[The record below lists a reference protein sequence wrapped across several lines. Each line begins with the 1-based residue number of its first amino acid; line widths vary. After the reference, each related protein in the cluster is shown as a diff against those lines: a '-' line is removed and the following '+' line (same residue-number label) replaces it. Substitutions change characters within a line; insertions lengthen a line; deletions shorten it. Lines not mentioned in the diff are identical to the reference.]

1 MFIPLFKS
9 IKLFSR
15 QGRKF
20 YGFINSVTGIRP
32 GKTEL
37 YRQALVHKSVLRRK
51 SSNEPYNNERLEY
64 LGDAILGAI
73 VAQELY
79 ALFPTEDEGFL
90 TKTRS
95 RIVSR
100 VNLNQ
105 IALNMGLNNWIK
117 FHPPGD
123 ISQTHI
129 LGDAL
134 EAIIG
139 AIFLDKG
146 YGSARKFVRNRI
158 LTRYLDLQ
166 QIVEND
172 TNYKSILIEWGQ
184 KHKCPV
190 QFVTE
195 EYPDPKENGP
205 VFIAKAIIGSQITGQ
220 GTGNSKKEAE
230 QKAANEALENVDTL
244 ELPDED
250 FEASDNLY

>member
-15 QGRKF
+15 KGRKF
-20 YGFINSVTGIRP
+20 YRFIISITGIRP
-32 GKTEL
+32 SRTDL
-37 YRQALVHKSVLRRK
+37 YYQAMVHKSVEKRYSK
-51 SSNEPYNNERLEY
+51 NKPYNNERLEY
-64 LGDAILGAI
+64 LGDAILGAV

-79 ALFPTEDEGFL
+79 LLFPDEDEGFL

-100 VNLNQ
+100 SNLNQ
-105 IALNMGLNNWIK
+105 IAFEMGLQNWIQ

-134 EAIIG
+134 EAFIG

-146 YGSARKFVRNRI
+146 YGSSRKFIRDRI
-158 LTRYLDLQ
+158 LTKYLDLK

-172 TNYKSILIEWGQ
+172 TNYKSLLIEWGQ
-184 KHKCPV
+184 KNKCPV
-190 QFVTE
+190 QFITE
-195 EYPDPKENGP
+195 EQKEERNT
-205 VFIAKAIIGSQITGQ
+205 VFIARAVINNKISGMGK
-220 GTGNSKKEAE
+220 GYSKKEAE
-230 QKAANEALENVDTL
+230 QNAANEALENVQS
-244 ELPDED
+244 E
-250 FEASDNLY
+250 SIS

>member
-1 MFIPLFKS
+1 VFIPLFKS

-15 QGRKF
+15 KGRKF
-20 YGFINSVTGIRP
+20 YRFIISTTGVRP
-32 GKTEL
+32 VKTEI

-51 SSNEPYNNERLEY
+51 SKKEPFNNERLEF

-79 ALFPTEDEGFL
+79 LLYPFQDEGFL

-100 VNLNQ
+100 ANLNQ
-105 IALNMGLNNWIK
+105 IALDMGLQNWIK

-139 AIFLDKG
+139 AVFLDKG
-146 YGSARKFVRNRI
+146 FGSARKFVRNRI
-158 LTRYLDLQ
+158 LAKYLDLK
-166 QIVEND
+166 QIVEKD

-184 KHKCPV
+184 KHKCPIH
-190 QFVTE
+190 FVTE
-195 EYPDPKENGP
+195 EYPVSEENGP
-205 VFIAKAIIGSQITGQ
+205 VFIARAIVNHQISGQ

-230 QKAANEALENVDTL
+230 QKAAKEALENA
-244 ELPDED
+244 
-250 FEASDNLY
+250 EAADPANPANL

>member
-15 QGRKF
+15 KGRKF
-20 YGFINSVTGIRP
+20 YGFINSTTGIRP
-32 GKTEL
+32 GKTDL

-51 SSNEPYNNERLEY
+51 KSSEPYNNERLEY

-73 VAQELY
+73 VAQELFLLY
-79 ALFPTEDEGFL
+79 PNEDEGFL

-105 IALNMGLNNWIK
+105 IALNMGLQNWIK

-146 YGSARKFVRNRI
+146 YESTRKFVRNRI
-158 LTRYLDLQ
+158 LTQYLDLKE
-166 QIVEND
+166 IVEND

-184 KHKCPV
+184 KHKCPIH
-190 QFVTE
+190 FITE
-195 EYPDPKENGP
+195 EYPVTEENGP
-205 VFIAKAIIGSQITGQ
+205 VFFAKAIVRDQVSGQ

-230 QKAANEALENVDTL
+230 QKAANEALENV
-244 ELPDED
+244 EYQNY
-250 FEASDNLY
+250 SSC

>member
-1 MFIPLFKS
+1 VFIPLFKS

-15 QGRKF
+15 KGRKF
-20 YGFINSVTGIRP
+20 YKFINSMTGIRP
-32 GKTEL
+32 GNTAL
-37 YRQALVHKSVLRRK
+37 YRQAMVHKSVITRNRRK
-51 SSNEPYNNERLEY
+51 RSFNNERLEY
-64 LGDAILGAI
+64 LGDAILGAV

-79 ALFPTEDEGFL
+79 LLYPNEDEGFL

-100 VNLNQ
+100 ANLNQ
-105 IALNMGLNNWIK
+105 LALDMGLQDWIQC
-117 FHPPGD
+117 HPSGD

-146 YGSARKFVRNRI
+146 YGSSRKFIRNRI
-158 LTRYLDLQ
+158 LTKYLDLK

-172 TNYKSILIEWGQ
+172 TNYKSMLIEWGQ
-184 KHKCPV
+184 KNKHPV
-190 QFVTE
+190 HFITEEYTVTE
-195 EYPDPKENGP
+195 ENVP
-205 VFIAKAIIGSQITGQ
+205 VFIARAIVNEKISGM

-230 QKAANEALENVDTL
+230 QKAANEALENVRT
-244 ELPDED
+244 ETP
-250 FEASDNLY
+250 S

>member
-15 QGRKF
+15 KGRKF
-20 YGFINSVTGIRP
+20 YRFINSITGIRP
-32 GKTEL
+32 GNTDL
-37 YRQALVHKSVLRRK
+37 YHQAMVHKSVIRRNRRK
-51 SSNEPYNNERLEY
+51 ALNNERLEY
-64 LGDAILGAI
+64 LGDAILGAV

-79 ALFPTEDEGFL
+79 LLYPKEDEGFL

-100 VNLNQ
+100 ANLNQ
-105 IALNMGLNNWIK
+105 IALDMGLQEWIQ

-146 YGSARKFVRNRI
+146 YGSSRKFIRNRI
-158 LTRYLDLQ
+158 LTKYLDLK

-184 KHKCPV
+184 KNKRPV
-190 QFVTE
+190 HFITE
-195 EYPDPKENGP
+195 EYPVTEDNGP
-205 VFIAKAIIGSQITGQ
+205 VFIARAIVNEKISGM

-230 QKAANEALENVDTL
+230 QKAANEALENVQTETPL
-244 ELPDED
+244 
-250 FEASDNLY
+250 

>member
-1 MFIPLFKS
+1 VFIPLFKS

-15 QGRKF
+15 KGRRF
-20 YGFINSVTGIRP
+20 YRFINSVTGIRP
-32 GKTEL
+32 GKTNL

-51 SSNEPYNNERLEY
+51 TSNKPYNNERLEY

-79 ALFPTEDEGFL
+79 SLFPNEDEGFL

-105 IALNMGLNNWIK
+105 IALSMGLNRWIK

-134 EAIIG
+134 EAMIG
-139 AIFLDKG
+139 AVFLDKG
-146 YGSARKFVRNRI
+146 YGSARKFVQNRI
-158 LTRYLDLQ
+158 LTQYLDLQ

-190 QFVTE
+190 QFITE
-195 EYPDPKENGP
+195 EYPAPKENGP
-205 VFIAKAIIGSQITGQ
+205 FFIAKAIIQNQISGQ

-230 QKAANEALENVDTL
+230 QKAANEALENVETRDL
-244 ELPDED
+244 FDENYSNS
-250 FEASDNLY
+250 ENLY

>member
-15 QGRKF
+15 KGRKF
-20 YGFINSVTGIRP
+20 YRFIISTTGIRP

-37 YRQALVHKSVLRRK
+37 YRQAMVHKSVLRRQ
-51 SSNEPYNNERLEY
+51 SSTKESFNNERLEY

-79 ALFPTEDEGFL
+79 LLYPQEDEGFL

-100 VNLNQ
+100 ANLNQ
-105 IALNMGLNNWIK
+105 IAQDMGIESWIK

-134 EAIIG
+134 EAVIG

-158 LTRYLDLQ
+158 LSEYLDLQ

-190 QFVTE
+190 HFITE
-195 EYPDPKENGP
+195 EHPVTDDNGP
-205 VFIAKAIIGSQITGQ
+205 LFIARAIIKDEVSGQ
-220 GTGNSKKEAE
+220 GIGNSKKEAE
-230 QKAANEALENVDTL
+230 QKAASEALENVET
-244 ELPDED
+244 EEP
-250 FEASDNLY
+250 

>member
-15 QGRKF
+15 KGRKF
-20 YGFINSVTGIRP
+20 YRFINSTTGIRP
-32 GKTEL
+32 GKTAL
-37 YRQALVHKSVLRRK
+37 YQQALIHKSALRRK
-51 SSNEPYNNERLEY
+51 HSNEPFNNERLEY

-79 ALFPTEDEGFL
+79 NLYPSEDEGFL

-100 VNLNQ
+100 TNLNQ
-105 IALNMGLNNWIK
+105 IAQDMGLKKWIR

-139 AIFLDKG
+139 AVFLDKG

-158 LTRYLDLQ
+158 LAQYLDLK

-184 KHKCPV
+184 KNKCPV
-190 QFVTE
+190 HFITE
-195 EYPDPKENGP
+195 EYPESKENTP
-205 VFIAKAIIGSQITGQ
+205 VFIARAIIRDQVSGEGKGS
-220 GTGNSKKEAE
+220 SKKEAE
-230 QKAANEALENVDTL
+230 QKAASEALENVETQDY
-244 ELPDED
+244 
-250 FEASDNLY
+250 AN

>member
-15 QGRKF
+15 KGRKF
-20 YGFINSVTGIRP
+20 YRFINSITGIRP
-32 GKTEL
+32 GNTDL
-37 YRQALVHKSVLRRK
+37 YHQAMVHKSVIRRNRRK
-51 SSNEPYNNERLEY
+51 ALNNERLEY
-64 LGDAILGAI
+64 LGDAILGAV

-79 ALFPTEDEGFL
+79 LLYPKEDEGFL

-95 RIVSR
+95 RILSR
-100 VNLNQ
+100 ANLNQ
-105 IALNMGLNNWIK
+105 IALDMGLQEWIQ

-146 YGSARKFVRNRI
+146 YGSSRKFIRNRI
-158 LTRYLDLQ
+158 LTKYLDLK

-184 KHKCPV
+184 KNKRPV
-190 QFVTE
+190 HFITE
-195 EYPDPKENGP
+195 EYPVTEDNGP
-205 VFIAKAIIGSQITGQ
+205 VFIARAIVNEKISGM

-230 QKAANEALENVDTL
+230 QKAANEALENVQTETPL
-244 ELPDED
+244 
-250 FEASDNLY
+250 

>member
-15 QGRKF
+15 KGRKF
-20 YGFINSVTGIRP
+20 YRFIISTTGVRP
-32 GKTEL
+32 GNTEL
-37 YRQALVHKSVLRRK
+37 YHQALVHKSVLKRK
-51 SSNEPYNNERLEY
+51 TSKKPFNNERLEY
-64 LGDAILGAI
+64 LGDAILGAV

-79 ALFPTEDEGFL
+79 LSYPHHDEGFL

-100 VNLNQ
+100 TNLNQ
-105 IALNMGLNNWIK
+105 IAHEMGLHKWIK

-139 AIFLDKG
+139 AVFLDKG

-158 LTRYLDLQ
+158 LTKYLDLK
-166 QIVEND
+166 QIVETD

-184 KHKCPV
+184 KNKQPIH
-190 QFVTE
+190 FITE
-195 EYPDPKENGP
+195 EYPVTAENGP
-205 VFIAKAIIGSQITGQ
+205 VFIARAIVNNQTSGE

-230 QKAANEALENVDTL
+230 QKAASEALENVDMNNT
-244 ELPDED
+244 
-250 FEASDNLY
+250 AN

>member
-1 MFIPLFKS
+1 VFIPLFKS

-15 QGRKF
+15 KGRKF
-20 YGFINSVTGIRP
+20 YRFINSITGIRP
-32 GKTEL
+32 GNTDL
-37 YRQALVHKSVLRRK
+37 YHQAMVHKSVIRRNRRK
-51 SSNEPYNNERLEY
+51 ALNNERLEY
-64 LGDAILGAI
+64 LGDAILGAV

-79 ALFPTEDEGFL
+79 LLYPKEDEGFL

-100 VNLNQ
+100 ANLNQ
-105 IALNMGLNNWIK
+105 IALDMGLQEWIQ

-146 YGSARKFVRNRI
+146 YGSSRKFIRNRI
-158 LTRYLDLQ
+158 LTKYLDLK

-184 KHKCPV
+184 KNKRPV
-190 QFVTE
+190 HFITE
-195 EYPDPKENGP
+195 EYPVTEDNGP
-205 VFIAKAIIGSQITGQ
+205 VFIARAIVNEKISGM

-230 QKAANEALENVDTL
+230 QKAANEALENVQTETPL
-244 ELPDED
+244 
-250 FEASDNLY
+250 

>member
-15 QGRKF
+15 KGRKF
-20 YGFINSVTGIRP
+20 YKFINSITGIRP
-32 GKTEL
+32 GNIDL
-37 YRQALVHKSVLRRK
+37 YHQAVVHKSVIRRNRRK
-51 SSNEPYNNERLEY
+51 PFNNERLEY
-64 LGDAILGAI
+64 LGDAILGAV

-79 ALFPTEDEGFL
+79 LLYPNEDEGFL

-100 VNLNQ
+100 ANLNQ
-105 IALNMGLNNWIK
+105 IALDMGLQEWIQ

-146 YGSARKFVRNRI
+146 YGSSRKFIRNRI
-158 LTRYLDLQ
+158 LTKYLDLK

-184 KHKCPV
+184 KNKHPV
-190 QFVTE
+190 HFITE
-195 EYPDPKENGP
+195 EYPVTEDNGP
-205 VFIAKAIIGSQITGQ
+205 VFIARAIVNEKISGM

-230 QKAANEALENVDTL
+230 QKAANEALENVQTDT
-244 ELPDED
+244 P
-250 FEASDNLY
+250 S

>member
-20 YGFINSVTGIRP
+20 YGFINSITGVRP

-37 YRQALVHKSVLRRK
+37 YHQALVHKSVLRHKSRK
-51 SSNEPYNNERLEY
+51 EPFNNERLEY

-73 VAQELY
+73 VAHELY
-79 ALFPTEDEGFL
+79 SLFPYQDEGFL

-100 VNLNQ
+100 ANLNQ
-105 IALNMGLNNWIK
+105 IALDMGLQNWIN

-146 YGSARKFVRNRI
+146 FGSARKFVRNRI
-158 LTRYLDLQ
+158 LAKHLDLQ
-166 QIVEND
+166 QIIEND
-172 TNYKSILIEWGQ
+172 TNFKSILIEWGQ
-184 KHKCPV
+184 KNKCPIH
-190 QFVTE
+190 FITE
-195 EYPDPKENGP
+195 EYPVTEENGP
-205 VFIAKAIIGSQITGQ
+205 VFIARAMINNQVSGE

-230 QKAANEALENVDTL
+230 QKAANEALEKV
-244 ELPDED
+244 
-250 FEASDNLY
+250 EA